1 MDMRSFLVGDL
12 LGEPALGELPCFL
25 GFGLVNVVSRN
36 RHVGEDGHTVA
47 GDLNKAVADE
57 LSAVHQYLYFHF
69 HLEDQGLGPLAILF
83 RTTAIQ
89 EMGHIAA
96 LSERILFLKG
106 DVNLQAADPVE
117 RIQDPLAILEKAMK
131 MEEASIIDYN
141 NFAIECGKAADAKTK
156 QLFETLVTDEERHYD
171 AWEKQLENIRRFGV
185 NYLAL
190 QSFSAAAAP
199 TEPTRGIA
207 G

>member
-1 MDMRSFLVGDL
+1 ML
-12 LGEPALGELPCFL
+12 
-25 GFGLVNVVSRN
+25 N
-36 RHVGEDGHTVA
+36 RETSIKL
-47 GDLNKAVADE
+47 LNKSVSDE

-69 HLEDQGLGPLAILF
+69 HLEDQGLGPLAMLF

-106 DVNLQAADPVE
+106 DVTLQASSPVE
-117 RIQDPLAILEKAMK
+117 RIQDPAAILEKAMQL
-131 MEEASIIDYN
+131 EEGSIVDYN
-141 NFAIECGKAADAKTK
+141 NFALECGKSADSKTK

-171 AWEKQLENIRRFGV
+171 QFEKQVENIRRFGA

-190 QSFSAAAAP
+190 QSFNTTPETPAEPAP
-199 TEPTRGIA
+199 GGGA
-207 G
+207 

>member
-1 MDMRSFLVGDL
+1 MM
-12 LGEPALGELPCFL
+12 
-25 GFGLVNVVSRN
+25 N
-36 RHVGEDGHTVA
+36 RETSINL
-47 GDLNKAVADE
+47 LNKAVADE

-69 HLEDQGLGPLAILF
+69 HLEDQGLGPLAVLF

-89 EMGHIAA
+89 EMGHIAM

-106 DVNLQAADPVE
+106 DVTLQASDPVE
-117 RIQDPLAILEKAMK
+117 RIKNPIAILEKAMK
-131 MEEASIIDYN
+131 MEEGSIIDYN

-156 QLFETLVTDEERHYD
+156 QLFESLVTDEERHFD
-171 AWEKQLENIRRFGV
+171 AWDKQLENIRRFGV

-199 TEPTRGIA
+199 PEPTRGIA